1 MIKEAPIFSLWT
13 GITDWILD
21 RIDDFP
27 KKIRFSMS
35 NRIANLTLEVLELII
50 DALYRRKK
58 ILILREINIKIQKL
72 RVLLRICFNK
82 KYLSAK
88 QYEFIQAQLFEAGKM
103 IGGWIKQRGQDG

>member
-13 GITDWILD
+13 GITGWVLD

-27 KKIRFSMS
+27 KKVRFSMS

-50 DALYRRKK
+50 EALYRRKK
-58 ILILREINIKIQKL
+58 ILILREINIKIEKL

-82 KYLSAK
+82 KYLRQNSMNSSRHNCLK
-88 QYEFIQAQLFEAGKM
+88 QGK
-103 IGGWIKQRGQDG
+103 